1 MVTGMKRTGTGALLA
16 ALLLLAAHAAQAHAF
31 LDHAQPPVG
40 STLAKAPTQVRIWFT
55 EALEP
60 AFSSIAVTDA
70 AGHDMG
76 KGKAKVDP
84 SDPKLLVLDLG
95 ALPPGAYHV
104 VWHVVSVDTHRTE
117 GDFAFTVSGP

>member
-1 MVTGMKRTGTGALLA
+1 MKRIAPGALLA
-16 ALLLLAAHAAQAHAF
+16 ASLLLAAHGARAHAF
-31 LDHAQPPVG
+31 LDRAQPPVG
-40 STLAKAPTQVRIWFT
+40 GTLAKAPTQVRIWFT

-70 AGHDMG
+70 AGHAMG

-84 SDPKLLVLDLG
+84 SDPKLLVLDL
-95 ALPPGAYHV
+95 APLPAGAYHV

-117 GDFAFTVSGP
+117 GDFTFTVSGP

>member
-1 MVTGMKRTGTGALLA
+1 MVTHMKNIALGVSLAA
-16 ALLLLAAHAAQAHAF
+16 ALLLAGSPARAHAF
-31 LDHAQPPVG
+31 LDHADPAVG
-40 STLAKAPTQVRIWFT
+40 STAAKAPAQVRIWFT

-70 AGHDMG
+70 AGHAMG

-84 SDPKLLVLDLG
+84 SDPKLLVLDL
-95 ALPPGAYHV
+95 APLPAGAYHV

-117 GDFAFTVSGP
+117 GDFTFTVSGP